1 MEIVQTFE
9 KHLTSYIL
17 KENDSKEKENRK
29 PKALR
34 RTGEWRRFHT
44 NEHNKHAVITSRL
57 SNISWELSVITIIKF
72 NLW

>member
-57 SNISWELSVITIIKF
+57 
-72 NLW
+72 